1 MPIIVPWLRASA
13 GMLNCMKPFL
23 TFLAAA
29 LIWLCAV
36 PAWSQA
42 PARSATFTD
51 PDPVVLTVGKEKI
64 TKSEFERLYDEVT
77 RSMPAEQRGALQG
90 PQGRR
95 QLAEQLAELK
105 VMAQEARVQKVD
117 QQPEVKSQI
126 SMRVDQLLASTF
138 YQQIGNNLKVDDAAA
153 KGYYNEHKSEYEQI
167 TARHILIRFKD
178 SPAPLREGQPER
190 TDDEA
195 LARAKEVRAEIAG
208 GGDFAAIA
216 KKDSDDTGSGANGGA
231 LGAFG
236 HGSMVKPFEDAAF
249 GLKVGELSEP
259 IKTQFGYHIIQVQE
273 HTNKSFDDARPEID
287 TKLRPELAQKAIDEI
302 KSKTEI
308 SFDKDYFGR

>member
-1 MPIIVPWLRASA
+1 
-13 GMLNCMKPFL
+13 MLNGMKPTL

-29 LIWLCAV
+29 LIWLTAA
-36 PAWSQA
+36 PAWSQQ
-42 PARSATFTD
+42 PARPATFTD

-64 TKSEFERLYDEVT
+64 TKSEFERLYEEVT
-77 RSMPAEQRGALQG
+77 RSVPAEQRGALQG

-105 VMAQEARVQKVD
+105 VMAQEARVEKVD
-117 QQPEVKSQI
+117 QQPDVKSQI
-126 SMRVDQLLASTF
+126 AMRVDQLLASTF
-138 YQQIGNNLKVDDAAA
+138 YQQLGSKVKVDDAAV
-153 KGYYNEHKSEYEQI
+153 KSYYDEHKSEYEQV

-178 SPAPLREGQPER
+178 SPAPQREGQPER
-190 TDDEA
+190 SDDEA
-195 LARAKEVRAEIAG
+195 LAKAKEVRAQIAG
-208 GGDFAAIA
+208 GGDFAEIA
-216 KKDSDDTGSGANGGA
+216 KKDSDDTGSGANGGG

-249 GLKVGELSEP
+249 SLKTGELSEP

-273 HTNKSFDDARPEID
+273 HTNKSLDEARPEIEN
-287 TKLRPELAQKAIDEI
+287 KLRPELAQKAVDEI